1 MPEPGQRRSPAPR
14 RRVSFATDMATME
27 QHEAEFRRRLE
38 RALGEGYRLGE
49 PLGRGGFAVVYA
61 VTDEQLKRRIAVK
74 VLRRE
79 LADVPGALERFRR
92 EAEAVARL
100 RHPNIIPI
108 YAVGSREDL
117 AYFLMPLI
125 EGGSLAD
132 GLAREPRLAV
142 AEVQRVLREAAAG
155 LGAAHRAGI
164 VHRDIKPDN
173 ILLEGPE
180 RRIVL
185 TDFGIAKALD
195 GDTGP
200 LTQTGAVI
208 GTPHYMS
215 PEQASGERAVD
226 HRSDIY
232 SLGVV
237 AYQML
242 TGQVP
247 FNGATMAAVLVQHL
261 TTDPPPISRSRP
273 DCPPALAAAVARCLA
288 KTPEER
294 WSSVEEFAHALETSE
309 ATTTAVR
316 PAHRSSGARTV
327 EVTPIRRF
335 RWMLAI
341 CGGIVLLLV
350 GVDVATHHV
359 LLGPLGAIV
368 GGFLVAA
375 AYGRLWTAGFSWRDI
390 VARGGIIPARA
401 VSPLPLD
408 SAELGAHRGPVHQA
422 RTDRAAMLGSIQG
435 LPRAERLR
443 LGQVVAAVD
452 ALIARVVED
461 ARALVALERQLEPGS
476 EEITRRL
483 ADTRGEPPSPGRA
496 QRVAVLERR
505 LQAIGSLSEQR
516 RALTERLT
524 TCLTAVTNLRFALD
538 AVLATGFAD
547 GGRGISAATEAAAAL
562 AKDPSLSD

>member
-1 MPEPGQRRSPAPR
+1 
-14 RRVSFATDMATME
+14 MATME
-27 QHEAEFRRRLE
+27 TAEADFRRRLE
-38 RALGEGYRLGE
+38 QALGEGYRLGE

-61 VTDEQLKRRIAVK
+61 ATDQQLKRRIAVK

-79 LADVPGALERFRR
+79 LASVPGALERFRR

-132 GLAREPRLAV
+132 GLVREPRLAV
-142 AEVQRVLREAAAG
+142 AEVRRVLRESAAG
-155 LGAAHRAGI
+155 LAAAHRAGI

-173 ILLEGPE
+173 MLLEGPE
-180 RRIVL
+180 RRVVL
-185 TDFGIAKALD
+185 TDFGIAKALG
-195 GDTGP
+195 GDTGT

-215 PEQASGERAVD
+215 PEQASGERAID
-226 HRSDIY
+226 HRADIY

-247 FNGATMAAVLVQHL
+247 FNGATLAAVLVQHL
-261 TTDPPPISRSRP
+261 TAEPPPISRSRP

-288 KTPEER
+288 KTPDER
-294 WSSVEEFAHALETSE
+294 WGSVEDFAHALETAE
-309 ATTTAVR
+309 ATTTAFR
-316 PAHRSSGARTV
+316 PAIRSSGARAV
-327 EVTPIRRF
+327 ENAPIRRF
-335 RWMLAI
+335 RRTLAI
-341 CGGIVLLLV
+341 GGGVVLLLV
-350 GVDVATHHV
+350 VVDVATHQV

-368 GGFLVAA
+368 SGFLVAA
-375 AYGRLWTAGFSWRDI
+375 AYGRLWTAGYSWRDI
-390 VARGGIIPARA
+390 VSRGGIIPALA

-408 SAELGAHRGPVHQA
+408 SAELGPHRGSVHQA

-443 LGQVVAAVD
+443 LGQVLTAVD
-452 ALIARVVED
+452 ALIARVTEN
-461 ARALVALERQLEPGS
+461 ARTLVALERQLEPGL
-476 EEITRRL
+476 EEISRRL
-483 ADTRGEPPSPGRA
+483 ADTRAELPSPGRE
-496 QRVAVLERR
+496 QRVVVLERR
-505 LQAIGSLSEQR
+505 LQAIRSLSEQR
-516 RALTERLT
+516 RALTEHLT
-524 TCLTAVTNLRFALD
+524 ARLTAVTNLRFALD
-538 AVLATGFAD
+538 SVLSTGFAD
-547 GGRGISAATEAAAAL
+547 GGPALSAATEAAAAL
-562 AKDPSLSD
+562 AKETVLG